1 MAGSRRRK
9 QNDAKLSG
17 PADAAFSRKLS
28 RGYGRRQLALA
39 LDICRGMGIGI
50 ARLSC
55 DVDKV
60 ASRRVIEAN
69 GGVLL
74 RQCAPSWFAEA
85 AYLLYEIPLI

>member
-1 MAGSRRRK
+1 MTQSFLVRPTPLFRESYLEA
-9 QNDAKLSG
+9 
-17 PADAAFSRKLS
+17 
-28 RGYGRRQLALA
+28 
-39 LDICRGMGIGI
+39 IGI

-55 DVDKV
+55 DVDNI

>member
-1 MAGSRRRK
+1 MTQGFLIRPTPFFR
-9 QNDAKLSG
+9 DGYL
-17 PADAAFSRKLS
+17 
-28 RGYGRRQLALA
+28 GYGKRQLALA

-55 DVDKV
+55 DVDNI

-85 AYLLYEIPLI
+85 PYLLYEIPLI

>member
-1 MAGSRRRK
+1 MARIWRPQGG
-9 QNDAKLSG
+9 AKRDPS
-17 PADAAFSRKLS
+17 
-28 RGYGRRQLALA
+28 
-39 LDICRGMGIGI
+39 
-50 ARLSC
+50 SC
-55 DVDKV
+55 DVDNV

>member
-1 MAGSRRRK
+1 MTQSFLIRPTPFFPESYLEA
-9 QNDAKLSG
+9 
-17 PADAAFSRKLS
+17 
-28 RGYGRRQLALA
+28 
-39 LDICRGMGIGI
+39 IGI
-50 ARLSC
+50 DRLSC
-55 DVDKV
+55 DVDNV